1 MATDWAADV
10 KKYVAN
16 ADDAAIAGIVRYCG
30 IALRNRDSSLVSF
43 SDKTETDRVRTNFL
57 KKKLGLTQSDAVLDA
72 AIAKVGDKMKADR
85 TKNRVTVY
93 YLLAAEFK
101 KLGLF
106 VKAPAAA
113 KKTPA
118 AKAPAAPKATA
129 AKAPGATK
137 PASKTAA
144 KPASKTAAK
153 AAGAAALVAGA
164 AAAGKAAAKPAAKA
178 AAKPAVKA
186 APKPA
191 AKLVTSKS
199 APTKAVAVKAP
210 AKAAAKP
217 AVKKAAA
224 KPATGAVAGT
234 IAAGA
239 AVAGAAVAA
248 ASGAANAAKDTAVKA
263 MGGVGDAAGAA
274 MGAAGDAA
282 GKVGDIAGATVGAV
296 GDAAGAAMG
305 TMGNAAGTAAGAV
318 TGAAGAAADKAAALF
333 TPGGQTA
340 KSDDE
345 GGMGWLLWLLVGALV
360 LFALWWMFMRGGNDS
375 AASNAPATE
384 AAATVDAMGGSASG
398 AAADLAAAP
407 AEGTVAIPAGA
418 GVTTEMRDGKPV
430 VKVYFDSGKT
440 DVVPAFAGTAG
451 GLKAYLDS
459 HAGAKLA
466 VSGYADPTGNAKRNE
481 QLSKQR
487 AQAVQAG
494 LINAGIPADS
504 TALVKPASATDAT
517 VSKEAARRVEVTVQ

>member
-16 ADDAAIAGIVRYCG
+16 ADDAAIAGIVRYLG

-72 AIAKVGDKMKADR
+72 AIAKVGEAMKADR

-101 KLGLF
+101 QLGLF

-113 KKTPA
+113 KKAPA
-118 AKAPAAPKATA
+118 AKAPAAKAAAPKAA
-129 AKAPGATK
+129 AAE
-137 PASKTAA
+137 KTAA
-144 KPASKTAAK
+144 KPAAKKTAAK
-153 AAGAAALVAGA
+153 VAGA
-164 AAAGKAAAKPAAKA
+164 AAAVAGAAAVAKAAAKPAAKA
-178 AAKPAVKA
+178 VAKPAAKA

-191 AKLVTSKS
+191 AKLSTAKS

-210 AKAAAKP
+210 AAKTAAKP
-217 AVKKAAA
+217 AAAKAPAKAAS
-224 KPATGAVAGT
+224 GAVAGT

-248 ASGAANAAKDTAVKA
+248 ASGAAGAAKDTAAKA
-263 MGGVGDAAGAA
+263 MGSVGDAAGAA
-274 MGAAGDAA
+274 VGAAGDAV
-282 GKVGDIAGATVGAV
+282 GKVGDVAGAAVGAV
-296 GDAAGAAMG
+296 G
-305 TMGNAAGTAAGAV
+305 NAAGNAAGAV

-333 TPGGQTA
+333 TPGSQAA

-345 GGMGWLLWLLVGALV
+345 GGMGWPLWLLVAAL
-360 LFALWWMFMRGGNDS
+360 LAFALWWFMRGGNES
-375 AASNAPATE
+375 AVSNAPATE
-384 AAATVDAMGGSASG
+384 AAATVDAMGAGSASG

-430 VKVYFDSGKT
+430 VKVYFDTAKT

-451 GLKAYLDS
+451 GLKGWLEA
-459 HAGAKLA
+459 HPGAKLA
-466 VSGYADPTGNAKRNE
+466 VSGYSDPSGNAKFNAE
-481 QLSKQR
+481 LSKQR
-487 AQAVQAG
+487 AQAVQAA
-494 LINAGIPADS
+494 LVSSGIPAE
-504 TALVKPASATDAT
+504 AAELVKPANSADGT

>member
-10 KKYVAN
+10 KKYVTN
-16 ADDAAIAGIVRYCG
+16 ADDAAIAGIVRYLG

-57 KKKLGLTQSDAVLDA
+57 KKKLGLTQSDAALDA
-72 AIAKVGDKMKADR
+72 AIAKVGETMKADR

-101 KLGLF
+101 QLSLF

-113 KKTPA
+113 KKAPA
-118 AKAPAAPKATA
+118 AKAPVAKAAAPKAA
-129 AKAPGATK
+129 ATD
-137 PASKTAA
+137 KTAA
-144 KPASKTAAK
+144 KPAAKKTAAK
-153 AAGAAALVAGA
+153 VAGA
-164 AAAGKAAAKPAAKA
+164 AAAVAGVAAASKAAA
-178 AAKPAVKA
+178 KA

-191 AKLVTSKS
+191 AKLSTAKS

-210 AKAAAKP
+210 AAKAAAKP
-217 AVKKAAA
+217 AATKAPAKAAS
-224 KPATGAVAGT
+224 GAVAGT

-248 ASGAANAAKDTAVKA
+248 ASGAAGVAKDTAAKA
-263 MGGVGDAAGAA
+263 MGSVGDAAGAA
-274 MGAAGDAA
+274 VGAAGDAA
-282 GKVGDIAGATVGAV
+282 GKVGDVAGAAVGAV
-296 GDAAGAAMG
+296 G
-305 TMGNAAGTAAGAV
+305 NAAGNAAGAV

-333 TPGGQTA
+333 TPGSQAA

-360 LFALWWMFMRGGNDS
+360 LFALWWMFMRGGDDS

-384 AAATVDAMGGSASG
+384 AAATVDAMGGGSASG

-430 VKVYFDSGKT
+430 VKVYFDTAKT

-451 GLKAYLDS
+451 GLKGWLEA
-459 HAGAKLA
+459 HPGAKLA
-466 VSGYADPTGNAKRNE
+466 VSGYSDPSGNAKFNAE
-481 QLSKQR
+481 LSKKR
-487 AQAVQAG
+487 AQAVQAA
-494 LINAGIPADS
+494 LVSSGIPAE
-504 TALVKPASATDAT
+504 AAELVKPANSADGT

>member
-10 KKYVAN
+10 KKYAAK
-16 ADDAAIAGIVRYCG
+16 ADDAAIAGIVRYLG

-43 SDKTETDRVRTNFL
+43 SDKTETDRVRTNYL

-72 AIAKVGDKMKADR
+72 AIAKVGVAMKADR

-101 KLGLF
+101 QLGLF

-113 KKTPA
+113 KKAPA
-118 AKAPAAPKATA
+118 AKAPAAKSAAPKAADKPAAKKTA
-129 AKAPGATK
+129 AKVAGAAAAVAGAAA
-137 PASKTAA
+137 ASKTAA
-144 KPASKTAAK
+144 KPAAK
-153 AAGAAALVAGA
+153 AAT
-164 AAAGKAAAKPAAKA
+164 KAAPKPAAKA
-178 AAKPAVKA
+178 ATKA

-191 AKLVTSKS
+191 AKLSTAKS

-210 AKAAAKP
+210 AAKAAAKP
-217 AVKKAAA
+217 AAKKVAA
-224 KPATGAVAGT
+224 KPASGAVAGT

-248 ASGAANAAKDTAVKA
+248 ASGAAGAAKDTAAKA
-263 MGGVGDAAGAA
+263 AGAVGDAAGAA
-274 MGAAGDAA
+274 VGVAGDAA
-282 GKVGDIAGATVGAV
+282 GKVGDMAGAAVGAV
-296 GDAAGAAMG
+296 
-305 TMGNAAGTAAGAV
+305 GNAAGTAAGAV

-333 TPGGQTA
+333 TPGSQAA

-360 LFALWWMFMRGGNDS
+360 LFALWWMFMRGGDDS

-384 AAATVDAMGGSASG
+384 AAASMEVGSASG

-407 AEGTVAIPAGA
+407 AEGTVAIPDGA
-418 GVTTEMRDGKPV
+418 GVTSEMRDGKPV
-430 VKVYFDSGKT
+430 VKVYFDTGKT
-440 DVVPAFAGTAG
+440 DVAAAFAATAG
-451 GLKAYLDS
+451 GLNGFLEG
-459 HAGAKLA
+459 HPGAKLA
-466 VSGYADPTGNAKRNE
+466 ISGYSDPSGNAKFNAE
-481 QLSKQR
+481 LSKQR
-487 AQAVQAG
+487 AQAVQAA
-494 LINAGIPADS
+494 LVSSGIPAE
-504 TALVKPASATDAT
+504 AAELVKPANSADGT